1 MNTRYIT
8 TSGKIS
14 MVRITNGKVSVRIGG
29 GWEPLEEFLSRH
41 NPDHYQFHDTKPI
54 KRKRANSLTKK
65 AHPGTAKI
73 ATQKMRKI
81 SRQTSQMS
89 SVSRI
94 PRYVPMARLSGT
106 PYSATTRNK
115 AAKKRY
121 ERVQYHTVLIFKIAI
136 FVKVLRSR
144 VMA

>member
-1 MNTRYIT
+1 
-8 TSGKIS
+8 

-41 NPDHYQFHDTKPI
+41 NPEQYQFHDTKPI

-65 AHPGTAKI
+65 AHPGT

-94 PRYVPMARLSGT
+94 PRYVPMAGGKKVKK
-106 PYSATTRNK
+106 K
-115 AAKKRY
+115 ASFSEGKN
-121 ERVQYHTVLIFKIAI
+121 KIASQSSHVYMHKYTI
-136 FVKVLRSR
+136 VWI
-144 VMA
+144 